1 MKTFGIG
8 CAVVALILFLVS
20 GAFLVAAVGA
30 LNKEAS
36 LRASIEAH
44 EKRREA
50 SFDTM
55 KKIIVSKTQLPA
67 AARED
72 LLKLLPEVVAGRAG
86 GSVFKSVQ
94 ENYPQFTLSLY
105 EDLSRSIEAERHL
118 FFREQSEL
126 LDVQREHNSL
136 LNSVF
141 GGTVCRLAGRRPVEI
156 QVISST
162 EAKEVVRTGV
172 DDTTKLDLK

>member
-8 CAVVALILFLVS
+8 CVVVALILFLVS
-20 GAFLVAAVGA
+20 GAFVVAAVGA
-30 LNKEAS
+30 LNREAS

-94 ENYPQFTLSLY
+94 ENYPQFTISLY
-105 EDLSRSIEAERHL
+105 EDLSRSIEAERHTFLRTQEEL
-118 FFREQSEL
+118 FDVKRE
-126 LDVQREHNSL
+126 DDAL
-136 LNSVF
+136 LNSFF
-141 GGTVCRLAGRRPVEI
+141 GGYVCKLAGRRSVEV

-162 EAKEVVRTGV
+162 EAKEVMRTGV
-172 DDTTKLDLK
+172 DDTTDLNLK

>member
-20 GAFLVAAVGA
+20 GAFLIAAVGA
-30 LNKEAS
+30 LNREAS

-105 EDLSRSIEAERHL
+105 EDLSRSIEAERHIFLRTQEEL
-118 FFREQSEL
+118 FDR
-126 LDVQREHNSL
+126 VREHQSL
-136 LNSVF
+136 MNSVF
-141 GGTVCRLAGRRPVEI
+141 GGTICKLADRRPVEV

-162 EAKEVVRTGV
+162 EAKEVMRTGV
-172 DDTTKLDLK
+172 DDDVNLNLR